1 MAEVP
6 VPNTAYAPYVVTFV
20 VEAYLSKSHRLL
32 WRATRTDRS
41 DAYWLALRAEA
52 DPRLE
57 VTVVEIRS
65 DASELRSTGTGT
77 GTGTGRETGT
87 GSGSGSGSVPRL
99 PVPAVIP
106 LATRSRRPKPWL
118 ACS

>member
-6 VPNTAYAPYVVTFV
+6 RRRTAYAQCVVTFV

-32 WRATRTDRS
+32 WRANREDRS

-57 VTVVEIRS
+57 VKVVEIRN
-65 DASELRSTGTGT
+65 DASELRSTGSAL
-77 GTGTGRETGT
+77 R
-87 GSGSGSGSVPRL
+87 V
-99 PVPAVIP
+99 PVPAVVP

-118 ACS
+118 ACR

>member
-6 VPNTAYAPYVVTFV
+6 RRSTAYAPCVVTFV

-32 WRATRTDRS
+32 WRATREDRS

-65 DASELRSTGTGT
+65 DASKLRSTGSAL
-77 GTGTGRETGT
+77 R
-87 GSGSGSGSVPRL
+87 V
-99 PVPAVIP
+99 PVPAVVP

-118 ACS
+118 ACR

>member
-1 MAEVP
+1 
-6 VPNTAYAPYVVTFV
+6 VVTFV

-32 WRATRTDRS
+32 WRATREDRS
-41 DAYWLALRAEA
+41 DAYWLALRADA

-65 DASELRSTGTGT
+65 DASELRSTGSAL
-77 GTGTGRETGT
+77 R
-87 GSGSGSGSVPRL
+87 SSPRV
-99 PVPAVIP
+99 PVPAVVP

-118 ACS
+118 ACR

>member
-1 MAEVP
+1 
-6 VPNTAYAPYVVTFV
+6 VVTFV

-32 WRATRTDRS
+32 WRATREDRS

-57 VTVVEIRS
+57 VKVVEIRS
-65 DASELRSTGTGT
+65 DASELRSTGSAL
-77 GTGTGRETGT
+77 RI
-87 GSGSGSGSVPRL
+87 
-99 PVPAVIP
+99 PVSAVVP

-118 ACS
+118 ACR

>member
-1 MAEVP
+1 
-6 VPNTAYAPYVVTFV
+6 VVTFV

-32 WRATRTDRS
+32 WRATRHERC

-52 DPRLE
+52 DPRLD
-57 VTVVEIRS
+57 VKVVEIRS
-65 DASELRSTGTGT
+65 DTNELHSTGAAL
-77 GTGTGRETGT
+77 R
-87 GSGSGSGSVPRL
+87 V
-99 PVPAVIP
+99 PVPTVVP

>member
-1 MAEVP
+1 MAEVR
-6 VPNTAYAPYVVTFV
+6 VPATAYAPYVVTFV

-32 WRATRTDRS
+32 WRATRADRS

-65 DASELRSTGTGT
+65 DTSELRSA
-77 GTGTGRETGT
+77 
-87 GSGSGSGSVPRL
+87 GSGSGSGSALRL

>member
-6 VPNTAYAPYVVTFV
+6 RRRTAYAQCVVTFV

-32 WRATRTDRS
+32 WRATRQDRS

-65 DASELRSTGTGT
+65 DASELRSTGSAL
-77 GTGTGRETGT
+77 R
-87 GSGSGSGSVPRL
+87 SSPRV
-99 PVPAVIP
+99 PVPAVVP

-118 ACS
+118 ACR

>member
-1 MAEVP
+1 M
-6 VPNTAYAPYVVTFV
+6 VTFV

-32 WRATRTDRS
+32 WRATRADRS

-57 VTVVEIRS
+57 VKVVEIRG
-65 DASELRSTGTGT
+65 DANDLRATAAAP
-77 GTGTGRETGT
+77 RAPIA
-87 GSGSGSGSVPRL
+87 SV
-99 PVPAVIP
+99 VP

-118 ACS
+118 ACR

>member
-1 MAEVP
+1 
-6 VPNTAYAPYVVTFV
+6 VVTFV

-32 WRATRTDRS
+32 WRATRAERS

-57 VTVVEIRS
+57 VKVVEIRGEAN
-65 DASELRSTGTGT
+65 DLRSTPPAAVRTLVTG
-77 GTGTGRETGT
+77 
-87 GSGSGSGSVPRL
+87 
-99 PVPAVIP
+99 VIP

-118 ACS
+118 ACR

>member
-1 MAEVP
+1 MAEVR
-6 VPNTAYAPYVVTFV
+6 VPATAYAPYVVTFV

-32 WRATRTDRS
+32 WRATRADRS

-57 VTVVEIRS
+57 VTVVEVRS
-65 DASELRSTGTGT
+65 DTSELRSTG
-77 GTGTGRETGT
+77 
-87 GSGSGSGSVPRL
+87 SGSGSALRL